1 MVENEGKDMKT
12 CSKCKVEKEKSWFY
26 KDKSRVDG
34 LSYICKECDKKK
46 SKDWASKDGS
56 SEKRRQSEKRRYW
69 ANPERFRE
77 KNRKF
82 RSENQDSIRLYR
94 KRYYAEN
101 REDQLAKSKIYRKEN
116 PGYFAAATRK
126 RKAMQLNQ
134 TPDMNKAELAEIE
147 SMYLYNQI
155 MPGKWHVDHIQPL
168 AEGGLHHPSNLQIL
182 SEHDNCSKGARWD
195 S

>member
-1 MVENEGKDMKT
+1 MKA
-12 CSKCKVEKEKSWFY
+12 CSKCKVEKGKSDFY
-26 KDKSRVDG
+26 RDKSRVDG

-46 SKDWASKDGS
+46 AKNWASKEGS
-56 SEKRRQSEKRRYW
+56 ADKRRQSEKKRYW
-69 ANPERFRE
+69 NNPEKYRD

-82 RSENQDSIRLYR
+82 RAENQSSIRSYR
-94 KRYYAEN
+94 KGYYEKN
-101 REDQLAKSKIYRKEN
+101 RDSQLAKSKIYRENN

-126 RKAMQLNQ
+126 RKAMKLAQ
-134 TPDMNKAELAEIE
+134 TPDMNKAEWVEIE